1 MMEEHKSAPARFR
14 MLARYEA
21 EAREIPM
28 RRELHLGDG
37 EREDLTEMDT
47 IATLEIAP
55 QHASDGWLMTVVVED
70 EAGPHV
76 LDKRPLAASGQQIDL
91 ETFYNEFIRPGRGVA
106 NVEAEAADE
115 AAEARVA
122 HLISSVEANR
132 HGPEQPSAA

>member
-1 MMEEHKSAPARFR
+1 
-14 MLARYEA
+14 
-21 EAREIPM
+21 
-28 RRELHLGDG
+28 
-37 EREDLTEMDT
+37 MDT

-91 ETFYNEFIRPGRGVA
+91 ETFYSEFIRPGRGVA
-106 NVEAEAADE
+106 NVEAEVADE

-122 HLISSVEANR
+122 LLVSSVEANR
-132 HGPEQPSAA
+132 HGPEQPPAT